1 MPESRGMETGM
12 ARRVRWMWI
21 VAAIGALLTAVVQT
35 VRLRS
40 VALERADIANEHRR
54 SQVREFAYKEDWL
67 RRIRA
72 ETDSASSMPRGGSN
86 GTVYMIVDT
95 DCTASQAAVL
105 TLSQRPTVPN
115 IVVTSFSNQSDD
127 IREWLKTLGAEFTV
141 LEVSA
146 NATPLRHLPR
156 TLTPV
161 YLQMSEAGP
170 TAVHVGAPREE
181 WMEPFGI
188 GPPEDTLRLK

>member
-1 MPESRGMETGM
+1 MPESPGIETGL

-21 VAAIGALLTAVVQT
+21 VAAIGALVTAVAQT
-35 VRLRS
+35 VRLCS
-40 VALERADIANEHRR
+40 VALERADVANDHRR
-54 SQVREFAYKEDWL
+54 FQVREFAYKEDWL

-72 ETDSASSMPRGGSN
+72 ETDPASPMPHSGSN

-115 IVVTSFSNQSDD
+115 VIVTSFTNQSDD

-141 LEVSA
+141 LEISP

-156 TLTPV
+156 TITPV

-181 WMEPFGI
+181 WMEPFEI
-188 GPPEDTLRLK
+188 GPLGDTR